1 MNRNSKRM
9 LSIILSTCLVI
20 SMYHGEIIAI
30 RPKERE
36 DYVPEFCGIKENSK
50 KLGLNYAFN
59 TIESLSCTFFTD
71 GKVESYTDAVKSDT
85 KKYAKFFHNMLN
97 RGIALAPAQFEAMF
111 VSSVHSDDDIEKTI
125 KAHYESL
132 KGL

>member
-36 DYVPEFCGIKENSK
+36 DYVPEFCGIKENEDK
-50 KLGLNYAFN
+50 KLK
-59 TIESLSCTFFTD
+59 ID
-71 GKVESYTDAVKSDT
+71 GSRVIVKRRR
-85 KKYAKFFHNMLN
+85 L
-97 RGIALAPAQFEAMF
+97 G
-111 VSSVHSDDDIEKTI
+111 
-125 KAHYESL
+125 
-132 KGL
+132 